1 MASFQLLTHTT
12 IVGCVGKLNNEMSS
26 NKGWS
31 GLDEISTILEINQI
45 KDEIKTKEQLIDE
58 LMELRQSVA
67 ELEKSE
73 IQRKQAETALQQSEE
88 KYRTLIDNIQDGIF
102 IIQDAKVQFANEAFA
117 KMVGYTVEEVLGKDF
132 RELVAPE
139 DLDIVEDRYNR
150 RQAGEDVLHEY
161 EFRALHR
168 DGKTRIFVNTNIG
181 LITYSGRV
189 AIVGTV
195 KDITEHKRAKDQIQ
209 EQAALIDYA
218 NDAITILD
226 LGQRITYYNKSAK
239 RLYGWIADEAIGKN
253 ADEFL
258 YKDEKKSLL
267 RIEAQ
272 KSVMEKG
279 EWIGELHQITKDG
292 KEIVVESRWSLI
304 RNNEGKPR
312 SILIINTDITEK
324 KRLESQFLR
333 AQRLEGLGTL
343 AGGIAHDLNNVLT
356 PVMLSVQILKE
367 KFTDEQSQ
375 KLLDIL
381 ERNTQRGADLIKQVL
396 SFARGVNG
404 DRKNIQVTH
413 LIYEIKKVI
422 QETFPKSI
430 EVRIKVSNDFMAVS
444 GDVTQLHQ
452 VLMNLC
458 LNARDAMQD
467 GGILG
472 ISAEQ
477 LFVDENYTRMNPE
490 AKVGPYIVLTISDTG
505 KGIPP
510 EILDRIFEPFF
521 TTKEQGKGTGL
532 GLSTAFAI
540 VKSHGGFIDVHSKV
554 GKGTMF
560 RVYLPAIKADRQKT
574 DEQQLELYKGQG
586 EVILVVDDESSIRE
600 ITSSILEINGYR
612 VITARDGMEAISLY
626 TKNRKE
632 IKVVLMDMMMPVMD
646 GQASVRALRKID
658 PKVKII
664 AMSGLAEKEMFS
676 KIADH
681 VNVFLSKPYTTEKL
695 LKTICKSL
703 NAK

>member
-1 MASFQLLTHTT
+1 M
-12 IVGCVGKLNNEMSS
+12 NNGMSS
-26 NKGWS
+26 NKGWN
-31 GLDEISTILEINQI
+31 GLGEVSTILEVNQI
-45 KDEIKTKEQLIDE
+45 KDVAKTKEQLIHE
-58 LMELRQSVA
+58 MMELRQSVA

-73 IQRKQAETALQQSEE
+73 IQRKQAETELQQSEE

-139 DLDIVEDRYNR
+139 DLDIVEGRYHR
-150 RQAGEDVLHEY
+150 RQAGEDVPHEY

-168 DGKTRIFVNTNIG
+168 DGKTRIFVNMNVG
-181 LITYSGRV
+181 LIIYGGRV
-189 AIVGTV
+189 ATVGTV
-195 KDITEHKRAKDQIQ
+195 KDITEHKRAKDQIR
-209 EQAALIDYA
+209 EQAALIDNA
-218 NDAITILD
+218 NDAITVLD
-226 LGQRITYYNKSAK
+226 LGQRITYYNKSAE

-253 ADEFL
+253 ANEFL
-258 YKDEKKSLL
+258 YKDEEKSLR
-267 RIEAQ
+267 RIEAH

-279 EWIGELHQITKDG
+279 KWIGELHQITKDG
-292 KEIVVESRWSLI
+292 KEIVVESRWTLI

-404 DRKNIQVTH
+404 ERKTIQVTH
-413 LIYEIKKVI
+413 LISEIKKVI

-430 EVRIKVSNDFMAVS
+430 EVRINVSNDLMAVA

-477 LFVDENYTRMNPE
+477 LFVDENYTRMNTE
-490 AKVGPYIVLTISDTG
+490 AKVGPYIVLTVSDTG

-521 TTKEQGKGTGL
+521 TTKEHGKGTGL

-540 VKSHGGFIDVHSKV
+540 VKSHGGFIDIHSKV
-554 GKGTMF
+554 GKGTTF
-560 RVYLPAIKADRQKT
+560 RVYLPAIKAERQKT

-600 ITSSILEINGYR
+600 VTSATLEINGYR

-646 GQASVRALRKID
+646 GQASIRALRKID

-676 KIADH
+676 KVVDH
-681 VNVFLSKPYTTEKL
+681 VSVFLSKPYTTEKL
-695 LKTICKSL
+695 LKTICESL